1 MARDWKLRLFLLFT
15 FCVYSTV
22 SFPKT
27 EKGKINFVFFVS
39 ILDCTAVH
47 HVMQTAKIIDINVK
61 IVLAQID
68 FFWDPI
74 FSFFLLLV
82 VLAGQNR
89 FFYFYMH
96 YFLNFLLVRFLKQLK
111 VEIVILDIEN
121 WFRIQLREISFHI
134 FCCYR

>member
-1 MARDWKLRLFLLFT
+1 MSIRQYLFQKLKKVRSILYSLFLSWTALA
-15 FCVYSTV
+15 VA
-22 SFPKT
+22 
-27 EKGKINFVFFVS
+27 
-39 ILDCTAVH
+39 AVH